1 MSIPKDMTD
10 HEIEKHYTFTSE
22 DISFINKHR
31 RDYNRLGIAVQL
43 AVLRYPGWSLSQ
55 MIEVSNNAISY
66 IAKQIGVSPE
76 EYSKYAKRVATRNEH
91 LEELRQHYGFKTCL
105 YESIVKLRSIHL
117 NKRLKMEIQITLF
130 VRLFKSYRDEE

>member
-1 MSIPKDMTD
+1 
-10 HEIEKHYTFTSE
+10 
-22 DISFINKHR
+22 
-31 RDYNRLGIAVQL
+31 
-43 AVLRYPGWSLSQ
+43 

-91 LEELRQHYGFKTCL
+91 LEELRQHYGFKNMSL
-105 YESIVKLRSIHL
+105 REYRKLRSIHL